1 MCIRDRRSL
10 YRSDT
15 IREDRK
21 QLVGLI
27 TDNPEEILEEGA
39 QIVADMNKT
48 PIEMLGHVTSSYFS
62 PNLKKSIALAVVKG
76 GKNMMG
82 QKLIIPMEKKQINVT
97 VTDPV
102 FLDKE
107 NKRLNA

>member
-1 MCIRDRRSL
+1 M

-21 QLVGLI
+21 QLVGLL
-27 TDNPEEILEEGA
+27 TDNPEDVLEEGS
-39 QIVADMNKT
+39 QIVADVKKS
-48 PIEMLGHVTSSYFS
+48 PVEMLGHVTSSYYS
-62 PNLKKSIALAVVKG
+62 PNLKKSIALAVVRG

-82 QKLIIPMEKKQINVT
+82 KKLIIPMENKSINVT
-97 VTDPV
+97 ISDPV

-107 NKRLNA
+107 NKKLNA